1 MRMRENE
8 QKKSEDK
15 GIVNT
20 ESVKLRNHNVVTLP
34 CDTKELHCHL

>member
-1 MRMRENE
+1 MRENE

-20 ESVKLRNHNVVTLP
+20 ESVMLRNHNVIILP
-34 CDTKELHCHL
+34 CDTKELHCNL